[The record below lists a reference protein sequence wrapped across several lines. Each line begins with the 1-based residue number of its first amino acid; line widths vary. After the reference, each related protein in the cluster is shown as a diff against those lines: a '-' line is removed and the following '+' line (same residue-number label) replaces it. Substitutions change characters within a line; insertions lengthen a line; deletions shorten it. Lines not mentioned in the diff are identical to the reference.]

1 MTMMHTLNVVL
12 DAQAATLQRLL
23 GVVRRRG
30 FDVLELD
37 ISRTSNDQEFE
48 GRLRLRGTR
57 SIESLLRHIDNIE
70 EVQQIALVHSVS
82 VRAA

>member
-1 MTMMHTLNVVL
+1 MTMMHTVNVVL

-37 ISRTSNDQEFE
+37 ISRTRNAQEFE